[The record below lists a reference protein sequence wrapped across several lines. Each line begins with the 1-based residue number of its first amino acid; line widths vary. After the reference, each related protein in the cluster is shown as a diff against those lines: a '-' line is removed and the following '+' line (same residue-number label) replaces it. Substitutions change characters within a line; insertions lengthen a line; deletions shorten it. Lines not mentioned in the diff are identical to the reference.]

1 MTFILSL
8 SQKIRTI
15 LSVVSRIMLIER
27 MVISMF
33 PRNRLVEMRTIS
45 VFLRNTLVE
54 RREGN
59 GRVVLSCSKI

>member
-1 MTFILSL
+1 M
-8 SQKIRTI
+8 
-15 LSVVSRIMLIER
+15 IER
-27 MVISMF
+27 RTTNVFS
-33 PRNRLVEMRTIS
+33 RNTLVERRAIS